1 MSAVRLSV
9 CMYEAQLSFRRLQ
22 KCHAKNYDLTFFL
35 KKRFY
40 RYAKNYKIFLA
51 LPLAG
56 CIVMEIDYS
65 LSFFFVTMESSLNI
79 I

>member
-22 KCHAKNYDLTFFL
+22 KCHAKNYDLTFFFL
-35 KKRFY
+35 KRFY

-56 CIVMEIDYS
+56 CIVMEIDYTVV
-65 LSFFFVTMESSLNI
+65 LFRFFLL
-79 I
+79 